1 MNNYRKILMFFLLV
15 IMAGIHASPVSPE
28 ANASGSTDRLMG
40 KLNCSGPIRSTPVS
54 ARETI
59 YIGSDNGYFLALSR
73 KTSTVRW
80 VFRADDPV
88 ASKPTVQGDLVFF
101 STKRGT
107 LYAVYQHQHQQEGK
121 EAWRFTSQARTMRL
135 YGGGWDYFVSSPV
148 VAGELV
154 IFGSGDNHIYALLRE
169 KGSPVWKY
177 DTGAAVRSTPALDN
191 KTGTVFC
198 GTLAGELYALDI
210 KTGKVKWKF
219 KTSGSKYFPKGE
231 LLFEPLVYKNTVY
244 VGSRDASFYA
254 VNAGDGTLRWKVSDP
269 KGAWYT
275 TAAAAGDTVFAAS
288 SDGHYVQA
296 LDYAAG
302 KEKWK
307 FHADDLIFST
317 PLVHEGILYVGSH
330 DGYVYA
336 VDARTGKMEWRYR
349 ADDDVLGSAVIDKG
363 MLIIGSD
370 DGNLY
375 GLRPGKVEPA
385 AEKKMHRAV
394 YWVPRLDPKVTTVSA
409 HTHDPQKVYEFFRDS
424 GYETLD
430 APGLEQFLKKR
441 ISDKQAFSSVIVL
454 ASVVFPYS
462 IYQVQEKTNKPAL
475 LRQYLDAGGSIVS
488 VGYPPFVFVLKQGA
502 AKPEVPS
509 KEIMAALG
517 IDTEFLYR
525 GFFYYDAYFSY
536 PTETGKKLGMPEWW
550 CSGYGVDPKK
560 VTTVLGTDEHGRAT
574 AWIKSYGGP
583 EGTGLIRLWGNDQLP
598 QDMGFIKKI
607 AERRGGTYS
616 KK

>member
-1 MNNYRKILMFFLLV
+1 
-15 IMAGIHASPVSPE
+15 
-28 ANASGSTDRLMG
+28 
-40 KLNCSGPIRSTPVS
+40 VS
-54 ARETI
+54 ARETV
-59 YIGSDNGYFLALSR
+59 YIGSDSGYLFVLNRRTGTPRWYFLAD
-73 KTSTVRW
+73 
-80 VFRADDPV
+80 AAV
-88 ASKPTVQGDLVFF
+88 ASKPAVEGDLLFF
-101 STKRGT
+101 TTRRGV
-107 LYAVYQHQHQQEGK
+107 LYAVYQHQHQLEGK
-121 EAWRFTSQARTMRL
+121 EAWRFTSGAKSMR
-135 YGGGWDYFVSSPV
+135 YYEGGWDYFVSSPV

-154 IFGSGDNHIYALLRE
+154 IFGSGDNHIYALHRE
-169 KGSPVWKY
+169 TGSPVWKY

-210 KTGKVKWKF
+210 KSGKVKWKF
-219 KTSGSKYFPKGE
+219 KTSGNKYFPRGE

-244 VGSRDASFYA
+244 VGSRDACFYA
-254 VNAGDGTLRWKVSDP
+254 VNAGDGTLRWKVGDP
-269 KGAWYT
+269 GGAWYT
-275 TAAAAGDTVFAAS
+275 TAAAVGDTVFAAS

-307 FHADDLIFST
+307 FHTGDLIFST

-336 VDARTGKMEWRYR
+336 VDAGTGKLEWRYR
-349 ADDDVLGSAVIDKG
+349 VDDDVLGSPIIDEG
-363 MLIIGSD
+363 MLVIGCD

-375 GLRPGKVEPA
+375 GLRPGKSEPA
-385 AEKKMHRAV
+385 VEKKMYRAV
-394 YWVPRLDPKVTTVSA
+394 YWVPGLDPKVTTVRA
-409 HTHDPQKVYEFFRDS
+409 NTHDPRQVYEFFRDS

-430 APGLEQFLKKR
+430 IPGLEQFLEKR
-441 ISDKQAFSSVIVL
+441 TGDRQASSSVIVL

-462 IYQVQEKTNKPAL
+462 IYQARENANKPAL
-475 LRQYLDAGGSIVS
+475 LRQYLEAGGSIVS
-488 VGYPPFVFVLKQGA
+488 VGYPPFVFALKQGT

-517 IDTEFLYR
+517 IDADFLYR
-525 GFFYYDAYFSY
+525 GFFYYDAYISY
-536 PTETGKKLGMPEWW
+536 PTEAGKELGMPEWW
-550 CSGYGVDPKK
+550 CSGYGVDPEK
-560 VTTVLGTDEHGRAT
+560 VTTVLGVDEHGRAT

-607 AERRGGTYS
+607 AEGRGAATLRRSFGSSRRLPYQDRS
-616 KK
+616 FE